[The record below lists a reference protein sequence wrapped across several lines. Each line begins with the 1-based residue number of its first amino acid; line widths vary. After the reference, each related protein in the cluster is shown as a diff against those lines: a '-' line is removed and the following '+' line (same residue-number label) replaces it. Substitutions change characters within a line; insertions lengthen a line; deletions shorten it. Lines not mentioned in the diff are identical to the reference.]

1 MARELSNN
9 NGGNSNRNDSWKD
22 ALFLS
27 LDIYAKHINKD

>member
-9 NGGNSNRNDSWKD
+9 NGGNSDKNDSWKN
-22 ALFLS
+22 ALSLG